1 MESGEAAGLTFM
13 ARVAVIGNTARAIGA
28 VCAADLTL
36 SGHKVRFT
44 VFPEQ
49 KDQLPA
55 VRKAG
60 GFMVEGEAKH
70 LVSKKTGFARLD
82 RICDTTREA
91 LKDAAAVLI
100 EVDMHRLEEK
110 FTAMI
115 PELAR
120 GAVVHIQ
127 SHGYWPAARLTPLLR
142 KAGREDVIVTEA
154 PAPTHA
160 ARIDGVVVTP
170 RGLRKGIRIA
180 TVPASRSGKALEVL
194 KPLFPDFGAASSVLQ
209 TGLENLNLIVHP
221 AMVLPNIGAME
232 RAKLEGRKF
241 GFYQEGVV
249 PAAGVLGDALDAERK
264 LACEAYGVEH
274 TPMARAI
281 EQYYGFRSDTFYEA
295 MQNPVYKSFPPF
307 HPDIWREWESVDLP
321 YAIVPCVQ
329 LAEQA
334 GIAVPLHRGFAEI
347 LGVLL
352 GVDPWRCGPS
362 LEDMDLQGPPEA
374 VKKRVLGQ

>member
-1 MESGEAAGLTFM
+1 VSK
-13 ARVAVIGNTARAIGA
+13 VAVIGNTARAIGA

-36 SGHKVRFT
+36 SGHEVRYT
-44 VFPEQ
+44 VFAEQ
-49 KDQLPA
+49 QDQLPEL
-55 VRKAG
+55 RNAG
-60 GFMVEGEAKH
+60 GFTVEGDAKH
-70 LVSKKTGFARLD
+70 LISKKTGFAKLA
-82 RICDTTREA
+82 RICDTTAEA
-91 LKDAAAVLI
+91 LKDAEAVLI
-100 EVDMHRLEEK
+100 EVDIQRLEEK

-115 PELAR
+115 PEFAR
-120 GAVVHIQ
+120 GAVVHVQ

-142 KAGREDVIVTEA
+142 RAGREDVLVTEA

-160 ARIDGVVVTP
+160 ARINGTVVTP
-170 RGLRKGIRIA
+170 KGLRGGIQIA
-180 TVPASRSGKALEVL
+180 TVPASRTGEALAAL
-194 KPLFPDFGAASSVLQ
+194 KPLFPHFTAASSVLQ

-249 PAAGVLGDALDAERK
+249 PSAGILGDALDAERK
-264 LACEAYGVEH
+264 RVCEAYGVEH
-274 TPMARAI
+274 TPMAKAI
-281 EQYYGFRSDTFYEA
+281 EQYYGFKSDTFYEA

-307 HPDIWREWESVDLP
+307 QPDIWREWELVDLP

-329 LAEQA
+329 LADQA

-352 GVDPWRCGPS
+352 GVDPWKCGPS
-362 LEDMDLQGPPEA
+362 LTDMDLEGTAEA
-374 VKKRVLGQ
+374 VKQRMLGLR

>member
-1 MESGEAAGLTFM
+1 MT
-13 ARVAVIGNTARAIGA
+13 RVAVIGNTARAIGA
-28 VCAADLTL
+28 VCASDFALA
-36 SGHKVRFT
+36 GHEVRFA
-44 VFPEQ
+44 VFAEQ
-49 KDQLPA
+49 KEQLPA
-55 VRKAG
+55 LREAG
-60 GFMVEGEAKH
+60 GFTVEGDAQH
-70 LVSKKTGFARLD
+70 LISKKTGFAKLAK
-82 RICDTTREA
+82 ICDTTAEA
-91 LKDAAAVLI
+91 LKDAEAVLV
-100 EVDMHRLEEK
+100 EADMHQLEQK
-110 FTAMI
+110 FVAMI
-115 PELAR
+115 PEFAR

-142 KAGREDVIVTEA
+142 KAGRDDVIVTEA

-160 ARIDGVVVTP
+160 ARFERTVVMP
-170 RGLRKGIRIA
+170 KGLRKGIRIA
-180 TVPASRSGKALEVL
+180 TVPASRSKDALAAL
-194 KPLFPDFGAASSVLQ
+194 KPLFPDFAAAASVLV

-221 AMVLPNIGAME
+221 AMVLPNVGAME
-232 RAKLEGRKF
+232 RAKLDGRKF

-264 LACEAYGVEH
+264 RVCEAYGVEH

-281 EQYYGFRSDTFYEA
+281 EQYYGFRSNTFYEA

-307 HPDIWREWESVDLP
+307 QPDVWRQWAFDDLP

-334 GIAVPLHRGFAEI
+334 GVAVPLHRAFAEI

-362 LEDMDLQGPPEA
+362 LADMDLHGTPEA
-374 VKKRVLGQ
+374 VKKRVLHS

>member
-1 MESGEAAGLTFM
+1 MS
-13 ARVAVIGNTARAIGA
+13 RVAVIGNTARAIGA
-28 VCAADLTL
+28 VCASDLTL
-36 SGHKVRFT
+36 SGHEVRFT

-60 GFMVEGEAKH
+60 GFTVEGEAKH
-70 LVSKKTGFARLD
+70 LVSKKTGFAKLD
-82 RICDTTREA
+82 RICETTAEA
-91 LKDAAAVLI
+91 LKDAEAVLI
-100 EVDMHRLEEK
+100 EVDIQQLEEK
-110 FTAMI
+110 FRKMI
-115 PELAR
+115 PEFAR
-120 GAVVHIQ
+120 GAVVHIE

-142 KAGREDVIVTEA
+142 KAGREDVLVTEA

-160 ARIDGVVVTP
+160 ARIDGTVVTP
-170 RGLRKGIRIA
+170 KGLRKGIRIA
-180 TVPASRSGKALEVL
+180 TVPASRSGEALAVL

-232 RAKLEGRKF
+232 RAKVDGRKF

-264 LACEAYGVEH
+264 LVCEAYGVEH
-274 TPMARAI
+274 TPMAKAI
-281 EQYYGFRSDTFYEA
+281 EQYYGFKSGSFYEA

-307 HPDIWREWESVDLP
+307 QPDIWRTWSSDDLR
-321 YAIVPCVQ
+321 YAVVPCVQ
-329 LAEQA
+329 LADQA
-334 GIAVPLHRGFAEI
+334 GIPAPLHRAFAEI

-352 GVDPWRCGPS
+352 GVDPWKCGPS
-362 LEDMDLQGPPEA
+362 LADMDLQGTPEA
-374 VKKRVLGQ
+374 VKKRVLGL